1 MLYSH
6 KGGILSSNAF
16 TLYVDSQYSS
26 PYAMSVF
33 VALTEKGQTFD
44 LKKLDLSSQ
53 ENRSEAYAKVLPT
66 RRVPTL
72 VHGDFQLGESSAIAE
87 YLDELLPAPGHQRLY
102 PADLRARATARQV
115 QAWLRS
121 DLMPIRQERSTATVF
136 VKPATEPL
144 SDAARKASSAL
155 FEAVERLLPVG
166 SANLFGDW
174 SVADTDLAMML
185 MRLVAS
191 GDPIPQRL
199 ADYARAQWQRPSVQQ
214 WVRLA
219 SGK

>member
-1 MLYSH
+1 MNSA
-6 KGGILSSNAF
+6 AF
-16 TLYVDSQYSS
+16 TLYIDSHFSS
-26 PYAMSVF
+26 PYAMTVF
-33 VALTEKGQTFD
+33 VALTEKGQAFD
-44 LKKLDLSSQ
+44 LKKIDLETQ
-53 ENRSEAYAKVLPT
+53 ENRSDAYAKLLPT

-72 VHGDFQLGESSAIAE
+72 VHGDFHLAESSAITE
-87 YLDELLPAPGHQRLY
+87 YLDELLPAPAYPRLY
-102 PADLRARATARQV
+102 PAELRARATARQV

-136 VKPATEPL
+136 VKPATAPL
-144 SDAARKASSAL
+144 SDAGRKASGAL

-166 SANLFGDW
+166 GANLFGDW
-174 SVADTDLAMML
+174 SIADTDLAMML

-191 GDPIPQRL
+191 GDPVPQRL

>member
-1 MLYSH
+1 M
-6 KGGILSSNAF
+6 SSNAF

-33 VALTEKGQTFD
+33 VALTEKAQAFD
-44 LKKLDLSSQ
+44 LKKLDLASK
-53 ENRSEAYAKVLPT
+53 ENRGEAYAKVLPT

-72 VHGDFQLGESSAIAE
+72 VHGDFQLGESSAITE
-87 YLDELLPAPGHQRLY
+87 YLDELLPAPAHQRLY
-102 PADLRARATARQV
+102 PQELRARATARQV

-144 SDAARKASSAL
+144 SEAGRKASDAL
-155 FEAVERLLPVG
+155 FEAVERLLPAG
-166 SANLFGDW
+166 GANLFGDW
-174 SVADTDLAMML
+174 SIADTDLAMML

-191 GDPIPQRL
+191 GDPVPERL
-199 ADYARAQWQRPSVQQ
+199 AAYARAQWQRPAVQQ

>member
-1 MLYSH
+1 
-6 KGGILSSNAF
+6 
-16 TLYVDSQYSS
+16 
-26 PYAMSVF
+26 MSVF
-33 VALTEKGQTFD
+33 VALTEKGQAFD
-44 LKKLDLSSQ
+44 VRTLDLASQ
-53 ENRSEAYAKVLPT
+53 ENRGEAYARVLPT
-66 RRVPTL
+66 RRIPTL
-72 VHGDFQLGESSAIAE
+72 VHGDFQLAESSAITE
-87 YLDELLPAPGHQRLY
+87 YLDELLPAPAHKRLY
-102 PADLRARATARQV
+102 PQELRARARARQV

-144 SDAARKASSAL
+144 SEAGRKASNSL
-155 FEAVERLLPVG
+155 FEAVEHLLPTG

-174 SVADTDLAMML
+174 SIADTDLAMML

-199 ADYARAQWQRPSVQQ
+199 ADYAKAQWQRPSVQQ